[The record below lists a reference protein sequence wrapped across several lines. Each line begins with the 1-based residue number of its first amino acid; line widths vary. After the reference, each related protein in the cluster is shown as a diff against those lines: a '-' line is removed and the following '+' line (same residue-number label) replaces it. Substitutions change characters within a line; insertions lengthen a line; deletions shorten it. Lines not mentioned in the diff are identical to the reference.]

1 MMARTLRAEPSAL
14 RIAIRFLADA
24 PAPGHQADAVDR
36 HPHEQAL
43 VSVSCRSGEP
53 LDVPRQ
59 KERKITNNEA
69 GYLNKKISQTLIWT
83 FAITCKIEYR
93 K

>member
-36 HPHEQAL
+36 HPHEQA
-43 VSVSCRSGEP
+43 VGV
-53 LDVPRQ
+53 RQ
-59 KERKITNNEA
+59 LSIRRTVRCTKAKGA
-69 GYLNKKISQTLIWT
+69 
-83 FAITCKIEYR
+83 
-93 K
+93 